1 MKSVLVLGGAGFVGV
16 ELVAALAGRGDCEI
30 TAVDNLE
37 RGILDGAA
45 RKLFEQPGVRFLK
58 LDLTDAAAFAG
69 LDKDYDD
76 IYLLAGVVGVRYTL
90 EAPERVVRT
99 NGLIV
104 LNTLD
109 WWRARGRGRL
119 LYASTSETYAGGL
132 EVIDGFP
139 IPTPE
144 TVPVCISDIL
154 NPRFSYAASKQFG
167 EAAVN
172 AYARSLR
179 LPAVILRYHNVYGP
193 RMGYEHVI
201 PELSL
206 RLLRREE
213 PFILYGADQTRAFCH
228 VADAVRG
235 TIAAMAQASSEVE
248 IFHMGNDD
256 EEILIADLFE
266 RLQRHAGIRPETMT
280 LADAPK
286 GSPARRGPDLTK
298 ARARLG
304 YAPEVSLDVGLG
316 LTFDWYKAAHPD
328 GQKPE
333 GRS

>member
-1 MKSVLVLGGAGFVGV
+1 MTSVLVLGGAGFVGV
-16 ELVAALAGRGDCEI
+16 ELVAALVAKGDCQI
-30 TAVDNLE
+30 TAIDNLE
-37 RGILDGAA
+37 RGILDCEA
-45 RKLFEQPGVRFLK
+45 RALFENPAVQFLK
-58 LDLTDAAAFAG
+58 RDLTDPNAFAS
-69 LDKDYDD
+69 LNEDYDE

-109 WWRARGRGRL
+109 WWQTRGAGRL

-144 TVPVCISDIL
+144 TVPLCISDIL
-154 NPRFSYAASKQFG
+154 NPRFSYAASKLFG
-167 EAAVN
+167 EASVN
-172 AYARSLR
+172 AYAQSSG

-213 PFILYGADQTRAFCH
+213 PFTLYGADQTRAFCH

-235 TIAAMAQASSEVE
+235 TVAAMAAASTEVE
-248 IFHMGNDD
+248 VFHIGNDD

-266 RLQRHAGIRPETMT
+266 RLQRHASIRPKT
-280 LADAPK
+280 LSRVDAPK

-298 ARARLG
+298 ARTRLG
-304 YAPEVSLDVGLG
+304 YSPEVALDAGLAA
-316 LTFDWYKAAHPD
+316 TYDWYKSAHPD
-328 GQKPE
+328 GRKPE
-333 GRS
+333 GR